1 VWSLVEYEGKL
12 AVTLPWTPETDE
24 PVESRDLWVSPK
36 EKWDEEY
43 YKRFTQVRLIEN
55 NYFRCFNSLTYR
67 EEPLLTPGWMH
78 VHEQRPIKPPGR
90 GGKDWSW
97 EWSMGRWIKSYF

>member
-36 EKWDEEY
+36 EKWDVGRRILQAVY
-43 YKRFTQVRLIEN
+43 
-55 NYFRCFNSLTYR
+55 
-67 EEPLLTPGWMH
+67 PGAL
-78 VHEQRPIKPPGR
+78 
-90 GGKDWSW
+90 D
-97 EWSMGRWIKSYF
+97 